1 MKKPTGNTWLKTLAF
16 TWLSS
21 IAAGY
26 FLHTPL
32 TWRELF
38 STLNY
43 AIAFATVVW
52 LIALARW
59 HRAIIKG

>member
-1 MKKPTGNTWLKTLAF
+1 MLLTWV
-16 TWLSS
+16 SS

-26 FLHTPL
+26 FFHTPL
-32 TWRELF
+32 TWREAF
-38 STLNY
+38 KTFDY

-59 HRAIIKG
+59 HRGIIKG